1 MKLFLLVLLHIST
14 VSLMAQQQPQLP
26 PFKRYPT
33 LPPLE
38 LQTPDNKTLT
48 KADLKKKPT
57 LIMYFSPTC
66 DHCIRQM
73 KDMQKRMKD
82 LSRIQIILATYQPME
97 ELQAFV
103 KEYELNRH
111 SNIRTGRDVK
121 YLLPPFFAMNSL
133 PYFALY
139 TPGGALITTFESNT
153 KVDKILEAFQT
164 DK

>member
-1 MKLFLLVLLHIST
+1 MQRLEPL
-14 VSLMAQQQPQLP
+14 AQQQPQLP

-103 KEYELNRH
+103 REDLVLQAN
-111 SNIRTGRDVK
+111 
-121 YLLPPFFAMNSL
+121 FAKMVGIQ
-133 PYFALY
+133 P
-139 TPGGALITTFESNT
+139 
-153 KVDKILEAFQT
+153 Q
-164 DK
+164 

>member
-1 MKLFLLVLLHIST
+1 MKLFLLVVLNLFTLALS
-14 VSLMAQQQPQLP
+14 AQPQLP
-26 PFKRYPT
+26 PFKRFPT

-38 LQTPDNKTLT
+38 LQTPDNKNLT

-66 DHCIRQM
+66 DHCIRQT

-82 LSRIQIILATYQPME
+82 LSKIQIIMATYQPLE

-103 KEYELNRH
+103 KEYELSRY

-139 TPGGALITTFESNT
+139 TSNGALITTFESNT